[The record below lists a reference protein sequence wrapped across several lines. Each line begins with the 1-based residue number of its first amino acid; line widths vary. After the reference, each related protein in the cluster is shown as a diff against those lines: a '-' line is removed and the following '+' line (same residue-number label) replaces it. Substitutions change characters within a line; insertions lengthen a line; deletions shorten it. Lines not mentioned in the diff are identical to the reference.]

1 MLGVLVTAHIHVV
14 FPKLTRTSIDPQVR
28 DRKVGVKRM
37 DEESAHALARRVTST
52 AGYRVLEVRR
62 AWSAMWAWQV
72 EAEYRRT
79 GERLL
84 LFNEDQF
91 DRRLMMEAGQPD
103 TGEITTAQTTAHTN
117 ERAAATSNS

>member
-1 MLGVLVTAHIHVV
+1 
-14 FPKLTRTSIDPQVR
+14 
-28 DRKVGVKRM
+28 
-37 DEESAHALARRVTST
+37 
-52 AGYRVLEVRR
+52 
-62 AWSAMWAWQV
+62 MWAWQV